1 MVWRVSS
8 VLSRGCIAI
17 VSVGMRDYLYR
28 GTSNSPAFNEIFE
41 RLSPFDS
48 GIRLVLQLGY

>member
-28 GTSNSPAFNEIFE
+28 GMSNSPAFNEIFE